1 MARPRF
7 KPSTADFKN
16 VELFAAYGAPEDQ
29 IARTIGPRGIS
40 AKTLRK
46 YFHRELASGMMK
58 ANAKVAQTLY
68 QLATSGECVAATIF
82 WSKVRMKWSER
93 ALAQSVAP
101 SEIEEE
107 TDEQLQ
113 TRITDGLARIAA
125 ARRAAEVPEKPS

>member
-29 IARTIGPRGIS
+29 IAGTIGPRGIS
-40 AKTLRK
+40 PKTLRK
-46 YFHRELASGMMK
+46 YFHRELAPGMMK

-68 QLATSGECVAATIF
+68 QLATSGECVSATIF
-82 WSKVRMKWSER
+82 WNKVRMKCNVRGW
-93 ALAQSVAP
+93 AQSVAP

-107 TDEQLQ
+107 TE
-113 TRITDGLARIAA
+113 
-125 ARRAAEVPEKPS
+125 